1 MRVFTS
7 FQNIALYLYC
17 FLLGMENI
25 NINIS
30 IFLVSVSKIAAILYL
45 ISVIKYKYS
54 CALNKHF
61 TTPLILIII
70 WLTIVSLININ
81 AYSSRIVDIEFMLNI
96 LLFIL
101 ILNHTKRDPVVLEKG
116 LLVFSLG
123 IITVS
128 ILFFLGIGLEIN
140 QDLRYT
146 WFGAGHNEIGSKLAT
161 ALIIIIMIKGRLKLG
176 RSHLLLI
183 AFMPLIFWL
192 MLKTGSRTSVLILV
206 ASFSIW
212 YFIKVFIERRGLV
225 SSAVVTFFT
234 LVFISLLLYVLMQ
247 SELSV
252 SRFSKI
258 FDGESSLPLGGRLY
272 LWHEFLS
279 IIQDNF
285 IFGYGLSGA
294 DLQTYNFL
302 GAIES
307 PHNVIIEVMLYTGVI
322 GLILYIIFMYRI
334 MSASYWVYK
343 YSGNFLPVLLLP
355 TILGFH
361 LTAQGLTEKIVWVLI
376 AYIAGS
382 YLYMKNKS
390 KSHENSNC
398 N

>member
-1 MRVFTS
+1 MKS
-7 FQNIALYLYC
+7 IQNVSLYLYC
-17 FLLGMENI
+17 FLLGIENI
-25 NINIS
+25 NIEIS
-30 IFLVSVSKIAAILYL
+30 IFLVSVSKIGAILYL
-45 ISVIKYKYS
+45 ISVIKYKHFY
-54 CALNKHF
+54 ALNKHF
-61 TTPLILIII
+61 VTPLILIVI
-70 WLTIVSLININ
+70 WLTMVSLFNIN

-123 IITVS
+123 VITVS
-128 ILFFLGIGLEIN
+128 ILFFLGIGVEIN

-161 ALIIIIMIKGRLKLG
+161 ALIIIMIKGCLKLG

-183 AFMPLIFWL
+183 AFMPLIFWF

-212 YFIKVFIERRGLV
+212 YFIKVCIDRRGLV
-225 SSAVVTFFT
+225 SFAVVTFFT
-234 LVFISLLLYVLMQ
+234 VVLIFLLLYVLMQ

-252 SRFSKI
+252 SRFSET
-258 FDGESSLPLGGRLY
+258 FDGENSIPLGGRLY
-272 LWHEFLS
+272 LWYEFLL

-285 IFGYGLSGA
+285 IFGHGLSGA
-294 DLQTYNFL
+294 DLQTYNFR

-343 YSGNFLPVLLLP
+343 YSGNLLPVLLLP

-376 AYIAGS
+376 AYIVGS
-382 YLYMKNKS
+382 FLNMKS